1 VQPPHLQG
9 FSLPANA
16 EFAENCGHVRPSSP
30 VAATMDRKKG
40 AICSDFAKPSD
51 GLEPSTP
58 LPVVRLPRKR
68 CGVGSHGFS

>member
-1 VQPPHLQG
+1 MTFHKGLHTCPTLKRLQVEPKEERRTPLSG
-9 FSLPANA
+9 A
-16 EFAENCGHVRPSSP
+16 FAE
-30 VAATMDRKKG
+30 
-40 AICSDFAKPSD
+40 PSD